1 MSRPGSGWPP
11 FGRRAFLAS
20 GVGLSAGAVVVG
32 GLGEVGAEGAVG
44 AQRSMGDTADLAEAG
59 SNAGSDSGS
68 GSLLRAGSLTVNGL
82 VDPVGVDPDD
92 CSFAWT
98 LGASG
103 RGAVQTGY
111 RLVVRRTDPG
121 HRGPVWNSGPFDSA
135 RQAFVTYAG
144 PTLAGDASYEWTV
157 QPRGAGGRWGRI
169 SAPARFTTALRAAD
183 WTAQWLQPAA
193 ASQRPDRITYLRT
206 QGTPPAGAI
215 ERATAYIS
223 AAHTYQLYVDG
234 ERVDAWPSFSYPDE
248 QYLRSV
254 DLTGRIAGGRPTVLG
269 VLHRWYGAGKGRPPS
284 APGLILQLSLWY
296 RDGRHVVTGT
306 DANWRELAAEWLPSP
321 QRNNDACDYVEWID
335 GRRHPLGWSVAGY
348 DDRAWDQAT
357 VLGPAGTSP
366 FTATFAQ
373 RTRISEQPV
382 APISVRTL
390 ASSSV
395 VVDFGAV
402 YAARPQVAFRSGQEG
417 RTVPMRVG
425 YLLDPDGQVSTTH
438 GTQVTNLTF
447 SYIQRAGAQVFEAI
461 CFLGFR
467 YLQIDGAGEPIDAGQ
482 VTAIAR
488 HAAMPDVPDV
498 PMATFSTGDR
508 VLDGVWRLNARSCLY
523 CCHEQFVD
531 TPTREKAQ
539 FLWDAANE
547 SEAVMRTYGDQNMSW
562 QGLRDVARGQARF
575 HPDGRVNV
583 VYPYGFGARD
593 IPTFTERYPEWLW
606 RYYLST
612 GDLDTAVLLYPST
625 AQVSDWLWS
634 TRQESNG
641 LLYGLADTSD
651 GDPNYGY
658 DLAVAADTAS
668 NVLAVN
674 AFNRVAQLAELA
686 GDTAGVA
693 VQRQRSTQLARAIN
707 AALTRADGVYIDG
720 VDAGGAQSGH
730 ASQQANAQALAYG
743 VVPAG
748 NVARVAAYVA
758 SLGLSVE
765 PNHGL
770 ELLRALAT
778 AGMPTEMVRLLT
790 DASVPGWAH
799 VLAAGGTFTWEMWMP
814 SDLIGDS
821 MSHGWGSSALVAMQ
835 ETLLGVSLQEPGAD
849 GTVRVL
855 VSPPRSGLAHA
866 SGSVPTVAGPVALQ
880 WRRSG
885 GGRLSVGLSVPA
897 NASAHVVL
905 PGRSASSVRE
915 GGVPA
920 VSARGV
926 AVVSESGGSVE
937 VAVGSGTYRF
947 TTG

>member
-1 MSRPGSGWPP
+1 
-11 FGRRAFLAS
+11 LAS
-20 GVGLSAGAVVVG
+20 GVGLSAGAVVAGAVG
-32 GLGEVGAEGAVG
+32 ERAAEGAVA
-44 AQRSMGDTADLAEAG
+44 AQRRSGAAAG
-59 SNAGSDSGS
+59 LSAAGS
-68 GSLLRAGSLTVNGL
+68 GSALLRAGSPTVNGL

-98 LGASG
+98 LTAGG

-121 HRGPVWNSGPFDSA
+121 HRGLTWDSGPVA
-135 RQAFVTYAG
+135 GPRQAFVTYGG
-144 PTLAGDASYEWTV
+144 PTLAGDAAYQWTV
-157 QPRGAGGRWGRI
+157 RARGPGGTWGPA
-169 SAPARFTTALRAAD
+169 SAPAPFTTALRQSD
-183 WTAQWLQPAA
+183 WTAQWLQPQA
-193 ASQRPDRITYLRT
+193 ASQQPDRITYLRT
-206 QGTPPAGAI
+206 ESTPPAGVIA
-215 ERATAYIS
+215 RATAYTS

-248 QYLRSV
+248 QYVRSV
-254 DLTGRIAGGRPTVLG
+254 DLTGRVVGGRPAVLG

-284 APGLILQLSLWY
+284 APGLIVQLSLQY

-306 DANWRELAAEWLPSP
+306 DGSWRELAAEWLPSP
-321 QRNNDACDYVEWID
+321 LRNNDACDYVEWID
-335 GRRHPLGWSVAGY
+335 ARRQPMGWSVAGY
-348 DDRAWDQAT
+348 DDGGWDPVR
-357 VLGPAGTSP
+357 VLGAAGTAP

-373 RTRISEQPV
+373 RTRVEEHAV
-382 APISVRTL
+382 APVSVRTL
-390 ASSSV
+390 DSGSV

-402 YAARPQVAFRSGQEG
+402 YAARPQVAFRSGQAG

-438 GTQVTNLTF
+438 GTQVTDLTF
-447 SYIQRAGAQVFEAI
+447 SYIQRAGGQVFEAI

-467 YLQIDGAGEPIDAGQ
+467 YLQIDAPGEPIDAGQ

-488 HAAMPDVPDV
+488 HAAMPDVA
-498 PMATFSTGDR
+498 MATFSTGNHM
-508 VLDGVWRLNARSCLY
+508 LDAVWSLNARSCLY

-547 SEAVMRTYGDQNMSW
+547 SEAVMLTYGDQNMSW

-625 AQVSDWLWS
+625 LRVSDWLWS
-634 TRQESNG
+634 TRQAGNG
-641 LLYGLADTSD
+641 LLYGLADTSN

-658 DLAVAADTAS
+658 DLGVAADTAS
-668 NVLAVN
+668 NVLGVN
-674 AFNRVAQLAELA
+674 AFNRVAQLADLA
-686 GDTAGVA
+686 GDTAGAA
-693 VQRQRSTQLARAIN
+693 VQRQRSAQLAAAVNAALARA
-707 AALTRADGVYIDG
+707 DGIYVDG
-720 VDAGGAQSGH
+720 VDASGAQSAH

-743 VVPAG
+743 VVPSA

-770 ELLRALAT
+770 ELMRALA
-778 AGMPTEMVRLLT
+778 AADMPAEMVHSLT
-790 DASVPGWAH
+790 EASVPGWAH
-799 VLAAGGTFTWEMWMP
+799 VLAAGGTFTWEMWQP

-835 ETLLGVSLQEPGAD
+835 ETLLGVSLMEPGAG
-849 GTVRVL
+849 GTARVL
-855 VSPPRSGLAHA
+855 VRPPRAGLAR
-866 SGSVPTVAGPVALQ
+866 VAGPVAAQ
-880 WRRSG
+880 WDRAH
-885 GGRLSVGLSVPA
+885 GGRLSVALSVPV
-897 NASAHVVL
+897 NAAAHVVM
-905 PGRSASSVRE
+905 PARSAADVRE
-915 GGVPA
+915 GGVP
-920 VSARGV
+920 VGSARGV
-926 AVVSESGGSVE
+926 AVVSESGGSV
-937 VAVGSGTYRF
+937 VLAVGGGTYRF
-947 TTG
+947 TST